1 MSNFPSKTLAVLA
14 GAAIGAG
21 VTYVLLKD
29 KEELQETCDKGML
42 AVGNL
47 IEGLIKISKQYF
59 LMESNYYET
68 EARSPNN

>member
-1 MSNFPSKTLAVLA
+1 MSNFSSKTLAVLA

-29 KEELQETCDKGML
+29 KDELQETCDKGML

-47 IEGLIKISKQYF
+47 IETIK
-59 LMESNYYET
+59 ET
-68 EARSPNN
+68 SFK